1 MGFDFTIGVSKVIQ
15 GQDRTRHAGPAHP
28 TPPARAAC
36 RPGTDHRAPSRPARA
51 LPPPCA
57 AFSRPSC
64 CVHGNR
70 HTRPHA
76 FAHNPTPTRPP
87 SPLNTAAGRAQGFS
101 HDALPAR
108 PSPAHIRRHMPPPR
122 RVSRRDTPCAPPT
135 APYAA
140 HSPPTPPSGLRQ
152 GSTAAPLPPASL
164 PGPPAPRRCPPWPRS
179 DPRVAPWVDFRR
191 VYIGCG
197 RGLGGGGGPARARR
211 RLGGCALREA
221 TLPSVRY
228 EVV

>member
-1 MGFDFTIGVSKVIQ
+1 M
-15 GQDRTRHAGPAHP
+15 TRSDKAGGPRSP
-28 TPPARAAC
+28 YPPARAAC
-36 RPGTDHRAPSRPARA
+36 RLGTDHRAPSRPARA

-70 HTRPHA
+70 HTTPNA
-76 FAHNPTPTRPP
+76 FGHNPTPTRPP

-122 RVSRRDTPCAPPT
+122 RVLRRDTPCAPPI

-140 HSPPTPPSGLRQ
+140 HSPPTPPSGLWQ

-164 PGPPAPRRCPPWPRS
+164 LGPPAPRRCPPWPRS

-191 VYIGCG
+191 VYLGCG
-197 RGLGGGGGPARARR
+197 RGLGGGGP
-211 RLGGCALREA
+211 CAG
-221 TLPSVRY
+221 
-228 EVV
+228 